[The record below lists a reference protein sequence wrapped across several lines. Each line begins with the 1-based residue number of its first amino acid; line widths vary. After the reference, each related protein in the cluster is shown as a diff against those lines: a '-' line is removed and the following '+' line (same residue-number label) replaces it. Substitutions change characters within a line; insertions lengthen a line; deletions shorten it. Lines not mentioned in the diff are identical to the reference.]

1 MSSIHGHE
9 VLQMM
14 LASGESWT
22 VASLEA
28 AIRRRFGEEARFH
41 TCSAENL
48 SAAQLV
54 AFLEKKGKFIAR
66 EEGFTTAK
74 NKICDIKRAATRT
87 VAARGINSARRG

>member
-22 VASLEA
+22 A

-48 SAAQLV
+48 SAAELV

-66 EEGFTTAK
+66 EEGFTIAE
-74 NKICDIKRAATRT
+74 NKICRH
-87 VAARGINSARRG
+87 

>member
-22 VASLEA
+22 VASLEV

-54 AFLEKKGKFIAR
+54 AFLEKKGKFNAR
-66 EEGFTTAK
+66 EEGFTTAE
-74 NKICDIKRAATRT
+74 NKICRH
-87 VAARGINSARRG
+87 

>member
-14 LASGESWT
+14 LASDESWT

-28 AIRRRFGEEARFH
+28 PFAAALAKRSRFH

-66 EEGFTTAK
+66 EEGFTTAE
-74 NKICDIKRAATRT
+74 NKICRH
-87 VAARGINSARRG
+87 